1 MTAVKMDDK
10 KQNTMRVLSK
20 ILYLVGKISKIL
32 VRVGAGCLIFGML
45 VMPFAI
51 NAIDVKDGKIY
62 LKDEYA
68 KIITESSK
76 TDVNFVNDKMVISV
90 NDKEADN
97 FIKMYNS
104 YSKTTIII
112 VLEISMALIVG
123 LLIILSLALDRLD
136 KLFKNIYEGDTFTLD
151 NVRHL
156 RMMANFMVVCF
167 LIGMMISIINDIFM
181 TTKTFSINVV
191 NIIEILFIYALS
203 YVFEYGF
210 LLQNGSK
217 AKKLSK

>member
-1 MTAVKMDDK
+1 MAAVKMDDK

-76 TDVNFVNDKMVISV
+76 TNVNFVNDKMVISV

-112 VLEISMALIVG
+112 VLEISLALLVG

-136 KLFKNIYEGDTFTLD
+136 KLFKNIYDGDTFTLD

-156 RMMANFMVVCF
+156 RMMANFMVVCL
-167 LIGMMISIINDIFM
+167 LINMVLSVIGDILMNSKTYSIAG
-181 TTKTFSINVV
+181 T
-191 NIIEILFIYALS
+191 NIIEIIFIYALS
-203 YVFEYGF
+203 YVFEYGCE
-210 LLQNGSK
+210 LQKSNK
-217 AKKLSK
+217 TKKLSK